1 MHIVTFDPLRLKK
14 FQTTILATWVANE
27 RDLCPI
33 KHWTTV
39 TIVNFMNSIHL
50 VFYQNVCGNEP
61 LICLKIPLN

>member
-50 VFYQNVCGNEP
+50 VFYQNA
-61 LICLKIPLN
+61 